1 MTKTPAAPKKAA
13 PIKSTAG
20 KALEAAA
27 KPVEALAGAIVD
39 PLATAIK
46 RAAKKAEQ
54 AKKADG
60 DKS

>member
-27 KPVEALAGAIVD
+27 KPVEALER
-39 PLATAIK
+39 AIK
-46 RAAKKAEQ
+46 RATTKQKPEAAPKAE
-54 AKKADG
+54 AEK
-60 DKS
+60 